1 MLNTTDRVQGW
12 ADAPL
17 TPAGEEVVEVAGRGM
32 ADIEFQSAY
41 ASSSGRAYQTAGA
54 HSLSKARSPA
64 ISPSSMMIA
73 SASSTSAPTRAIST
87 TQCGRT
93 SRTTRAS
100 PWKSSWRT
108 LIPRNL
114 LDTSQAGQGPSESEG
129 NWPAEDYDTI
139 VTRLDAGLTDIVKTE
154 AAKGDGNVL
163 IVSHGLSIMALL
175 KHLFGDDMPEASGV
189 ANASV
194 TIIEYMDGKYELKSF
209 NDESYIE
216 KGPRSNPNFRP
227 CRSEKPLWLN
237 RWGRCQ
243 WGTGPTVVFGY
254 YRRNFPPISQRN
266 SLLHWPHMYERTHW
280 VVKYL
285 VVSEFSSRHVYT

>member
-1 MLNTTDRVQGW
+1 MKKKFAALSAGILSAALALSGCSNASDADTSGPSEGTQTSEAAAADTDALTLYIVRHGKTMLNTTDRGQGW

-17 TPAGEEVVEVAGRGM
+17 TPAGEEVVEAAGRGM

-41 ASSSGRAYQTAGA
+41 ASSSGRAYQTAELILEQSEKSSDLTVVHDDRLREFNFGTYEGDLNHTMWQDIA
-54 HSLSKARSPA
+54 DDKGVTLEEFMANVDPKEFADTVAKLDKARP
-64 ISPSSMMIA
+64 
-73 SASSTSAPTRAIST
+73 
-87 TQCGRT
+87 
-93 SRTTRAS
+93 
-100 PWKSSWRT
+100 
-108 LIPRNL
+108 
-114 LDTSQAGQGPSESEG
+114 ESEG

-194 TIIEYMDGKYELKSF
+194 TIIEYKDGKYKLKSF

-216 KGPRSNPNFRP
+216 KGQ
-227 CRSEKPLWLN
+227 K
-237 RWGRCQ
+237 
-243 WGTGPTVVFGY
+243 
-254 YRRNFPPISQRN
+254 
-266 SLLHWPHMYERTHW
+266 
-280 VVKYL
+280 
-285 VVSEFSSRHVYT
+285 